1 MTLTYTSVM
10 LSIALALALP
20 LRVWPQSNDKP
31 PATAS
36 DVAAASQTALS
47 TPLQNP
53 PWSDAR
59 VHEIREQLAKTTDGE
74 QRYALLIELSRGYY
88 RSGHIAESLH
98 VRDEIVGDSA
108 ISKGRR
114 SLMASEL
121 AASFALT
128 YDYARSQRMIDRAK
142 ELAQETPEGEL
153 ESLPREPAY
162 AFLTTEAEIDRRHL
176 NRHDVALLKFR
187 EHADLAWSN
196 LNNVSLSERRR
207 RAAANEVLTSVSDL
221 TRVMVQNNRRSEA
234 LSYANEMQWY
244 INHRPDL
251 QPTLTQRANVD
262 FARAIALCSFDDYD
276 AALTAIN
283 ASVAEYQ
290 RAGLVEHDVSYG
302 NALRMRLLVAL
313 GMGRIQQFAADA
325 EALDRGRA
333 INPVLAGVVSAEEF
347 DSLSLAAHGQW
358 ASANEKISVDMA
370 RLLRYQ
376 GAESP
381 FYKYQSAMQM
391 LYRLDDPAG
400 QISDADIERYVVPL
414 TGTNDDWSD
423 SSTRGSYDED
433 GALVASVDHLMRAG
447 APESAQALA
456 FRIAELLHVN
466 ATQGAMIDGAAR
478 LAAGNPDLRAL
489 IEQEQALRY
498 EQNTSRMTFARA
510 TNNLANLTGRADTAV
525 LNRQSSIVEDK
536 EKALKE
542 ASEKLR
548 KLRHDIAERFPV
560 YRELVAPAIP
570 SPEKIGTVLKPNE
583 VYVNL
588 YAGRNASY
596 AFVVQPGGALQA
608 VRLDVTREQL
618 KKMAVALRASFDAG
632 TPPSR
637 AGDAGGFDLAA
648 ASGLYAALIAPIQAP
663 LQGAT
668 TIYLST
674 TGLLAAVPFN
684 VLVTRPAKTLAEA
697 DWWITTATPVQM
709 PSASALVLARSARA
723 GTTGTS
729 FIAFAD
735 PAFDGR
741 QQSMPASN
749 TAAPEVRAR
758 AIPANASVTD
768 FDYHRVA
775 PLPETL
781 DEARAIAT
789 ALGASPQKVIW
800 GIQASRSHVLKEDMS
815 DDKVVV
821 FATHGVIAGQVPG
834 LRKAG
839 LALAYEGSGLADS
852 ILTID
857 DIVTLR
863 LNADWV
869 VLSACNTGFATGD
882 AGDSLSALSRGF
894 FAAGARSLLVTQWA
908 VESQSAKQLT
918 VGLFQAYAEA
928 PTLSKADSLA
938 HVQRDMLN
946 GKYGALYRH
955 PYFWGAYTLA
965 GNAAR

>member
-1 MTLTYTSVM
+1 MTLTYTSVT
-10 LSIALALALP
+10 LSIALVLALP
-20 LRVWPQSNDKP
+20 LRVWPQSDDKP

-36 DVAAASQTALS
+36 EVAAASQTAPS
-47 TPLQNP
+47 APLQNP

-59 VHEIREQLAKTTDGE
+59 AHEIREQLATTKDGE

-88 RSGHIAESLH
+88 RSGHVAESLH
-98 VRDEIVGDSA
+98 VGDEILSDSA

-114 SLMASEL
+114 SLKASDL
-121 AASFALT
+121 AISYALAN
-128 YDYARSQRMIDRAK
+128 DYARSQKMVDRAK
-142 ELAQETPEGEL
+142 ELAQETPASEL
-153 ESLPREPAY
+153 ETLPREPAY
-162 AFLTTEAEIDRRHL
+162 AFLSTEAEIDRRHL
-176 NRHDVALLKFR
+176 NRHDLALLKYR

-196 LNNVSLSERRR
+196 FNNVSLSERRR
-207 RAAANEVLTSVSDL
+207 RAAANEVLASVSGL
-221 TRVMVQNNRRSEA
+221 TRLMVQNNRRSEA

-244 INHRPDL
+244 VDHRPDL
-251 QPTLTQRANVD
+251 HPTLTQRADVN

-276 AALTAIN
+276 AALDAIN
-283 ASVAEYQ
+283 TTIAEYQ
-290 RAGLVEHDVSYG
+290 RAGLVEHDTSYG
-302 NALRMRLLVAL
+302 GALRMRLLVAL

-333 INPVLAGVVSAEEF
+333 TNPVLAGIVMPEEY
-347 DSLSLAAHGQW
+347 DSMSLAAHGQW
-358 ASANEKISVDMA
+358 ASANERISIVMA
-370 RLLRYQ
+370 KTLRYQ

-381 FYKYQSAMQM
+381 FYKYQAAMQM

-400 QISDADIERYVVPL
+400 QISDADIERYVMPL

-423 SSTRGSYDED
+423 ASTRGSYDED
-433 GALVASVDHLMRAG
+433 GALVASMDRLMRPG
-447 APESAQALA
+447 APESARALA

-478 LAAGNPDLRAL
+478 LAAGDPALRAL
-489 IEQEQALRY
+489 IEKEQALRY
-498 EQNTSRMTFARA
+498 EQNTGRMMFARA
-510 TNNLANLTGRADTAV
+510 TDNLANLTGRADTAV
-525 LNRQSSIVEDK
+525 LNRQSSIVEDR

-548 KLRHDIAERFPV
+548 SLRHDIAQRFPI

-570 SPEKIGTVLKPNE
+570 SPEKIGAILKPDE

-596 AFVVQPGGALQA
+596 AFVVQPGGALRA

-648 ASGLYAALIAPIQAP
+648 ASGLYAALIAPIQTS

-674 TGLLAAVPFN
+674 SGLLAAVPFN

-697 DWWITTATPVQM
+697 NWWITAATPVQM
-709 PSASALVLARSARA
+709 PSASALVLARSEHA
-723 GTTGTS
+723 GTAGNS

-741 QQSMPASN
+741 KTLPISD

-758 AIPANASVTD
+758 AIPANADVTD

-781 DEARAIAT
+781 DEARAIAA
-789 ALGASPQKVIW
+789 ALGASPQSVIW
-800 GIQASRSHVLKEDMS
+800 GIQASRSQVLKENMS

-882 AGDSLSALSRGF
+882 AGDSVSALSRGF
-894 FAAGARSLLVTQWA
+894 FGAGARSLLVTQWA

-918 VGLFQAYAEA
+918 VGLFQAYTQA
-928 PTLSKADSLA
+928 PALSKAGSLA
-938 HVQRDMLN
+938 QVQRDMLN